1 MSTEEKPFL
10 EVRDLHRWFDGV
22 RAVNGVS
29 FDLPAGAVVGLIGA
43 NGAGKTTAMRMLAT
57 LDQPDRGTIKLGGI
71 DIVEYPNEVRRRIGW
86 MPDHFAPY
94 PDTTV
99 ADYLDFFGRAHGLR
113 GPELARRLDEVA
125 DFTDLRPLADR
136 PMDKLS
142 KGQTQRLCLAR
153 TLLND
158 PEFLLLDEPAAGL
171 DPKARLEFKNLVRV
185 LRERG
190 KTILI
195 SSHIL
200 SELGEMCDT
209 LIFMDRG
216 AVMHHGDTDTIR
228 RGGATTTCFVNI
240 MVHLYDPSMV
250 SISVRVFANLRYRVV
265 TEVVCVFHCPI
276 QIASKFRDRYDSI
289 ESQVRQPR
297 TAVVARPLCQRGDD
311 ARHAEGDDDSVRSD
325 SGRPS
330 RFRPAR
336 TIQRTDAQPAA
347 VRSGAARRRLCPLR
361 QFDPG
366 GAERT
371 GDLHGWP
378 QMGCAIRVLRAP

>member
-1 MSTEEKPFL
+1 MSAQPFL
-10 EVRDLHRWFDGV
+10 SVCDLVRRFEGV

-43 NGAGKTTAMRMLAT
+43 NGAGKTTTMRMLAT
-57 LDQPDRGTIKLGGI
+57 LDLPDSGTIRLNGV
-71 DIVEYPNEVRRRIGW
+71 DVVEYPNEVRARIGW

-99 ADYLDFFGRAHGLR
+99 ADYLDFFARAHGLR
-113 GPELARRLDEVA
+113 GAELARRLDEVT
-125 DFTDLRPLADR
+125 DFTDVRGLALR

-158 PEFLLLDEPAAGL
+158 PDFLLLDEPAAGL

-216 AVMHHGDTDTIR
+216 AVMHHGDTNTLL
-228 RGGATTTCFVNI
+228 RGGANANCVVQI
-240 MVHLYDPSMV
+240 VVHGEVAPLQRWLAMRQSWK
-250 SISVRVFANLRYRVV
+250 ITEELRNGVRAEFATGDAAGLAGELRRLVQDG
-265 TEVVCVFHCPI
+265 I
-276 QIASKFRDRYDSI
+276 
-289 ESQVRQPR
+289 
-297 TAVVARPLCQRGDD
+297 AVVDFHR
-311 ARHAEGDDDSVRSD
+311 EE
-325 SGRPS
+325 
-330 RFRPAR
+330 
-336 TIQRTDAQPAA
+336 
-347 VRSGAARRRLCPLR
+347 RRLEETFVEMLR
-361 QFDPG
+361 EP
-366 GAERT
+366 
-371 GDLHGWP
+371 P
-378 QMGCAIRVLRAP
+378 VLMKK